1 MSVKTF
7 ENTDKLLMYYDT
19 ANIYAGFFSVFL
31 PVSMQTPVSF
41 QLNGPKHLN
50 ELTSDITKTC
60 IKLVH

>member
-19 ANIYAGFFSVFL
+19 ANIYAGFFPVFL

-41 QLNGPKHLN
+41 QLNGPKYLN